1 MRFLLNN
8 FRGDRMKTGS
18 MPRGSQA
25 NAQGTLYPT
34 PRFLEEYA

>member
-1 MRFLLNN
+1 MKFEQDN

-25 NAQGTLYPT
+25 NAQGTLYPE
-34 PRFLEEYA
+34 PRLS